1 MLPLIKCVLFELF
14 SKIKK
19 NKLYSRATK
28 SQYKVTTPCVLRVSG
43 DHWTENLVLVSSD
56 KKRILF

>member
-14 SKIKK
+14 SKKK
-19 NKLYSRATK
+19 KKKKKQLYSRATK

-56 KKRILF
+56 K